1 MNISLTKVSQK
12 DLSKIILWRNS
23 ETVWRFSNQYILL
36 NMKKQKQWFDQISK
50 EDSKFVFMIHF
61 NKKPVGVC
69 SLINYQKE
77 LKCAEVSIM
86 IGEKNLQGKCI
97 GKQSLEKLLEFGKQL
112 SMQIAASSPLAI
124 DKDDLG
130 QNIIEKEK
138 EIIIEE
144 LKNSGKDNKIL
155 DKIAAGKLN
164 KFISDNTLM
173 NQEWIMEPLIIFRSD
188 LPGPHIQGKGT
199 DCNTRQPLTE

>member
-1 MNISLTKVSQK
+1 MNVSLTKVSQK

-97 GKQSLEKLLEFGKQL
+97 GKQSLEKLLEFGF
-112 SMQIAASSPLAI
+112 
-124 DKDDLG
+124 
-130 QNIIEKEK
+130 N
-138 EIIIEE
+138 
-144 LKNSGKDNKIL
+144 
-155 DKIAAGKLN
+155 KLN
-164 KFISDNTLM
+164 LHRIEANIFDFNCISKEFFMTMGFFHECVLREKLWRN
-173 NQEWIMEPLIIFRSD
+173 
-188 LPGPHIQGKGT
+188 GKWCDVELYSILRNEFKKRT
-199 DCNTRQPLTE
+199 